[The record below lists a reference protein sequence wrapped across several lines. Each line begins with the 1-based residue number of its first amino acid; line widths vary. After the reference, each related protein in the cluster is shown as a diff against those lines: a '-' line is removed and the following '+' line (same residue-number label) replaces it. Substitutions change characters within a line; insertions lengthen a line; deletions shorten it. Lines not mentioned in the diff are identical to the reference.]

1 MFLTVLLLLLFA
13 YLVGSISSAILLA
26 RLFNYPDPR
35 TQGSKNPGATNIL
48 RMSNK
53 YLAAAVLFFD
63 FLKGI
68 IPVWLAISFSI
79 DINFIGLV
87 AIAACL
93 GHMFPI
99 FFNYRGGKAVATALG
114 AMIPLGLLVSIIL
127 IIIWLTVIKLTKYA
141 SLAAI
146 ITVFIAPVL
155 TYFLNNNYTYAIAML
170 SALIIFRHKDNIVRL
185 IQGTESKVSS

>member
-13 YLVGSISSAILLA
+13 YLIGSISSAILLA

-68 IPVWLAISFSI
+68 IPVYLAIEFSI
-79 DINFIGLV
+79 NINFIGLV

-93 GHMFPI
+93 GHMYPV

-114 AMIPLGLLVSIIL
+114 AMLPLGLLVSVIL
-127 IIIWLTVIKLTKYA
+127 IIIWLMVIKLTKYA

-146 ITVFIAPVL
+146 ITVLVAPLL
-155 TYFLNNNYTYAIAML
+155 TYFFNNDYTYAIAML
-170 SALIIFRHKDNIVRL
+170 SALIVFRHKDNIVRL